1 MSLTSVSFLLFAA
14 VLLALYY
21 CVPKKLQWAV
31 LLAGSWGF
39 YLAAGW
45 RYVLFMAVTALST
58 YTATRIM
65 GGRLHRQEQYLKE
78 NRTSLSR
85 EEKKAYKAKVRS
97 GNRLWLTACL
107 TLNFGML
114 FLCKA
119 ALTEPVRSLV
129 QGGNL
134 GFLAL
139 GLPMGISFY
148 LFQTMGYCIDVYRGT
163 VKAEKCFFKLSL
175 FVSFFPQ
182 LIQGPISRFSQLAP
196 QLFGEH
202 RFDGRTVA
210 FGLQRMLWGYF
221 KKLVIADR
229 IAVAV
234 AALKNPA
241 LGGSGFFLLTLFYAA
256 RLYADFTGGM
266 DMVIGLSEAMDIRL
280 TENFHRPFFSK
291 NIAEY
296 WRRWHISLGE
306 WMKDYIFYPI
316 SVSQPMLK
324 LSKAGRKRLGNF
336 GKRLPVYIASV
347 ATWLVTGIWHGLS
360 PNFVL
365 WGMLNCFFIVASEE
379 CQPLYARFHG
389 RFHLKE
395 KAWYGIFETVRM
407 FLLMNLIRA
416 CDLFPRVG
424 DYFAGLASMVT
435 TPNFGIFTDGS
446 LGKLGLTGLDFGI
459 LGFGIV
465 LMLSLSIF
473 QEKRGS
479 VREGL
484 QRLPWPCR
492 YALIF
497 TLLVAVLLLGS
508 YGIGYDA
515 GSFIYN
521 QF

>member
-14 VLLALYY
+14 LLLAVYY
-21 CVPKKLQWAV
+21 CVPKKLQWMA

-45 RYVLFMAVTALST
+45 RYLVFMAVTTVST
-58 YTATRIM
+58 YAVTRIM
-65 GGRLHRQEQYLKE
+65 GSRLQKQESYLKE
-78 NRTSLSR
+78 NKASLSR
-85 EEKKAYKAKVRS
+85 EDKKAYKAKVKA
-97 GNRLWLTACL
+97 GNRIWLTVCL
-107 TLNFGML
+107 VVNFGML
-114 FLCKA
+114 FVCKA
-119 ALTEPVRSLV
+119 ALIEPVRSLV
-129 QGGNL
+129 QGGSL

-148 LFQTMGYCIDVYRGT
+148 LFQTMGYSIDVYRGT
-163 VKAEKCFFKLSL
+163 VKAEKNFFRLAL
-175 FVSFFPQ
+175 FVAFFPQ
-182 LIQGPISRFSQLAP
+182 LIQGPISKFSQLAP
-196 QLFGEH
+196 QLLGEH
-202 RFDGRTVA
+202 RFESKTVA

-234 AALKNPA
+234 AALKAPA
-241 LGGSGFFLLTLFYAA
+241 LGGSGFFLLTLFYAVQ
-256 RLYADFTGGM
+256 LYADFTGGM

-280 TENFHRPFFSK
+280 TENFRRPFFSK

-347 ATWLVTGIWHGLS
+347 ATWFVTGIWHGLS
-360 PNFVL
+360 PNFIL
-365 WGMLNCFFIVASEE
+365 WGMLNCFFIVLSEE
-379 CQPLYARFHG
+379 CQPLYAKFHG

-395 KAWYGIFETVRM
+395 KAWYGVFETVRM

-416 CDLFPRVG
+416 CDLFPKVG
-424 DYFAGLASMVT
+424 EYFAGLASMVT
-435 TPNFGIFTDGS
+435 KPNFGLFVDGT
-446 LGKLGLTGLDFGI
+446 LMKLGLTGMDFGI
-459 LGFGIV
+459 LGFGIA
-465 LMLSLSIF
+465 LMLSVSIF

-484 QRLPWPCR
+484 QKLPWLCR

-497 TLLVAVLLLGS
+497 ILFVAVLLLGS
-508 YGIGYDA
+508 YGIGFDA
-515 GSFIYN
+515 SSFIYN